1 MKKTILFGLFVLWI
15 LVTTNSF
22 LNVSA
27 EINWTKTKAMVRE
40 ERKQRRQEVK
50 EERKAMRVDQ
60 KSLVLAFR
68 DEVKLAFESLPQET
82 NDALN
87 TLREEYLW
95 VKKELRNSY
104 DNHYSEDFIT
114 AMHELVTEQQTAFLE
129 LIPEDQK
136 SVWEELFSKQSI
148 LRENYQQERTD
159 FLYEN
164 YSETTQM
171 LLDRVNEVLLKIE
184 WKVTDPAKLTLVYQK
199 LITKF
204 ESVIE
209 KLENNNR
216 LPQELVS
223 TRVEVYE
230 ALIVT
235 IQEKI
240 DGIDVES
247 IEDEFVDLV
256 EDLGMGVESIEY

>member
-1 MKKTILFGLFVLWI
+1 M
-15 LVTTNSF
+15 
-22 LNVSA
+22 
-27 EINWTKTKAMVRE
+27 
-40 ERKQRRQEVK
+40 
-50 EERKAMRVDQ
+50 
-60 KSLVLAFR
+60 
-68 DEVKLAFESLPQET
+68 
-82 NDALN
+82 
-87 TLREEYLW
+87 
-95 VKKELRNSY
+95 
-104 DNHYSEDFIT
+104 
-114 AMHELVTEQQTAFLE
+114 
-129 LIPEDQK
+129 
-136 SVWEELFSKQSI
+136 
-148 LRENYQQERTD
+148 
-159 FLYEN
+159 
-164 YSETTQM
+164 
-171 LLDRVNEVLLKIE
+171 
-184 WKVTDPAKLTLVYQK
+184 TLVYQK